1 MTKAKK
7 KPSTG
12 LSLKHKFGYAL
23 GDAGGC
29 MTFAIMD
36 GIFAMYCTDALGI
49 PMETLGTLLLIW
61 NIWDFIND
69 PIMGII
75 MDRVFAKSK
84 NPDGKFRPWL
94 LRSAPLVAVTFI
106 ALFTVPSFFDGVAL
120 LAVLFICKLLY
131 EAAYTMFNIPMG
143 SLLSAMADNEYERT
157 SLSSARGIGSGLGNA
172 LPLGLVPFIVKA
184 YGEGNTRGYII
195 GVSICAGIG
204 FVLCLGHYLFTEER
218 NVRTNN
224 DNADTQVVHIRD
236 IIRTFKVNRPFLALC
251 MHGFFFCMV
260 QALGNVF
267 NVYLYKHIYGGIDL
281 SSISMAV
288 SMPVM
293 FICYIFAPMI
303 AKKTGI
309 MKFIRYAL
317 VGGILIH
324 VLLFAAHM
332 VTSVNVYVHMVVSN
346 LGLGLAS
353 MSIYM
358 QWGFVG
364 EAIDY
369 NEMITGTRA
378 EGSIYGIF
386 NLFRRI
392 GKTFSQSLGMYM
404 LSWFGYNKDLE
415 VQTDNTIFGI
425 KLLSVLLPGILIIGS
440 FVAFTFVWNLNDETK
455 KKITEFKLAKNAA
468 GNLKESENN

>member
-1 MTKAKK
+1 MTKTKK
-7 KPSTG
+7 KPSSG
-12 LSLKHKFGYAL
+12 LSFKHKFGYAL

-49 PMETLGTLLLIW
+49 DADLFATLLLIW
-61 NIWDFIND
+61 NIWDFVND

-75 MDRVFAKSK
+75 MDRAFVKSK

-172 LPLGLVPFIVKA
+172 LPLGLVPFIIKS
-184 YGEGNTRGYII
+184 YGEGDTRGYII

-218 NVRTNN
+218 TIRTNN
-224 DNADTQVVHIRD
+224 DNTDAQVVHISD
-236 IIRTFKVNRPFLALC
+236 IIRIFKVNRPFLALC

-260 QALGNVF
+260 QSLGNVF
-267 NVYLYKHIYGGIDL
+267 NLYLYTHLYGGIDL

-317 VGGILIH
+317 VAGTVIH
-324 VLLFAAHM
+324 VLLFIAHVIM
-332 VTSVNVYVHMVVSN
+332 PVNVYVHMVVSN
-346 LGLGLAS
+346 LGLGIAS

-369 NEMITGTRA
+369 NEMITGKRA

-392 GKTFSQSLGMYM
+392 GKAFSQSLGLYM
-404 LSWFGYNKDLE
+404 LSWFGYNSKAE
-415 VQTDNTIFGI
+415 VQSDTTIFGI

-440 FVAFTFVWNLNDETK
+440 FIAFTFVWNLTDETK
-455 KKITEFKLAKNAA
+455 RQITDFKTWQKADSDAKVTD
-468 GNLKESENN
+468 NN